1 MVVLLDG
8 GRLLRAAGVLIL
20 LFTILIV
27 GTPIFLSMALTGGI
41 AFFILL
47 GGGLDS
53 QTQLAPLTY
62 VRLMSPALTAVPYF
76 IIGAG
81 LLTAGGF
88 SDKLFTF
95 FRQWLP
101 GVRGKLALVTVLP
114 VQCSQPVP
122 GPARLVRPP
131 SPLLLS
137 RQCSP
142 ETMIKD

>member
-20 LFTILIV
+20 LFTILIM

-81 LLTAGGF
+81 LLTAGA
-88 SDKLFTF
+88 S
-95 FRQWLP
+95 
-101 GVRGKLALVTVLP
+101 AIN
-114 VQCSQPVP
+114 S
-122 GPARLVRPP
+122 
-131 SPLLLS
+131 LLS
-137 RQCSP
+137 FDSGCLV
-142 ETMIKD
+142 